1 MDPKNPSYFSISSNI
16 DYDLDDQ
23 VTADVNLNNVKLN
36 TLSASEQE
44 KEDERM
50 WQGVQ
55 AFFCNRYT
63 EAQEI
68 FAEKADIDPLY
79 ALGQGCISF
88 LKAVTTFNEQDIAIA
103 IKQLVSAESLAS
115 AQIGAFKSQSSV
127 GSSFGKLIS
136 SLSYFGNNNKNQ
148 QFMSNGQLRSTVIK
162 AESILLIAL
171 IQLLQES
178 IVSYVKAGLNLR
190 RGYKNY
196 ESVWN
201 EINKPGFN
209 VPVDYHTQGGVE
221 FGYGTCNLVLSF
233 MPGKIIKIIS
243 AIGYKG
249 NKELGLELLNASL
262 KGRGIR
268 SPLASLLFVT
278 SYTML
283 TSFSPS
289 TLGQDNIPKAEEY
302 IRDALNQFPGSDFF
316 TFFAGRNLRLKR
328 DLDASTEA
336 FISVNHN
343 LKEGFGVELR
353 RLCDYELGMNYAMTL
368 QWEKA
373 VECFDILATENYWS
387 PAFFRYFQAA
397 CLEMQGKKKEAID
410 LYINV
415 PNLSVRKFGGR
426 TILVEQ
432 YVTRKTK
439 NYIAKNFENTL
450 LPGLEILLIWNSFAC
465 MKKEDLIRCLDIVN
479 SKIESISKIDKQ
491 NPVDSQCMLRLI
503 KGSILNQL
511 HKFPEASQCFSWIF
525 DHNDDIVDDKF
536 IEPFAYWEM
545 GVAAFLKGHL
555 EKAKLSWEEAAN
567 FNGYEFEF
575 RLAMRLHLSLMK
587 IWMLAVGSI
596 DFVLWKIFAVAEI
609 AVIVDDFYFQDITKE
624 DFKKNNFWSK
634 FL

>member
-1 MDPKNPSYFSISSNI
+1 MGPKNGNASNSNI
-16 DYDLDDQ
+16 DYEDSDDH
-23 VTADVNLNNVKLN
+23 DISDNIDLNNVKLN
-36 TLSASEQE
+36 TLSANEQE

-88 LKAVTTFNEQDIAIA
+88 LKAVTTFNEQDISIA

-115 AQIGAFKSQSSV
+115 AQIGAFKSQSSI
-127 GSSFGKLIS
+127 GSSFGKFIS
-136 SLSYFGNNNKNQ
+136 NLNYFGNSNKNQ

-162 AESILLIAL
+162 AESLLLIAL

-178 IVSYVKAGLNLR
+178 IISYVKAGLNLR

-196 ESVWN
+196 EIVWN

-209 VPVDYHTQGGVE
+209 VSVDYHTKGGVE

-243 AIGYKG
+243 AIGYRG
-249 NKELGLELLNASL
+249 NKVLGIELLNASL

-289 TLGQDNIPKAEEY
+289 TLGPDNIPKAEEY
-302 IRDALNQFPGSDFF
+302 IQDALKQFPGSDFF

-368 QWEKA
+368 QWGKA
-373 VECFDILATENYWS
+373 AQCFDTLATENYWS

-397 CLEMQGKKKEAID
+397 CLEMQGKKKEAIA
-410 LYINV
+410 LYIEV
-415 PNLSVRKFGGR
+415 PGLSVRKFGGR

-432 YVTRKTK
+432 YITRKVK
-439 NYIAKNFENTL
+439 NYMAKNFENTL

-479 SKIESISKIDKQ
+479 SKLDTLNNSNII
-491 NPVDSQCMLRLI
+491 DSQCMLLLI
-503 KGSILNQL
+503 KSSILNQL
-511 HKFPEASQCFSWIF
+511 HRFQETNQCLRWIL
-525 DHNDDIVDDKF
+525 DHNGDIVDDKF
-536 IEPFAYWEM
+536 IEPFAFWEM
-545 GVAAFLKGHL
+545 GVAAFLNENL
-555 EKAKLSWEEAAN
+555 EKAKLVWEETAN

-587 IWMLAVGSI
+587 LNDMLP
-596 DFVLWKIFAVAEI
+596 D
-609 AVIVDDFYFQDITKE
+609 
-624 DFKKNNFWSK
+624 KKKKSRTFI
-634 FL
+634 

>member
-302 IRDALNQFPGSDFF
+302 IQDALNQFPGSDFF

-387 PAFFRYFQAA
+387 PAFFR
-397 CLEMQGKKKEAID
+397 
-410 LYINV
+410 
-415 PNLSVRKFGGR
+415 
-426 TILVEQ
+426 
-432 YVTRKTK
+432 
-439 NYIAKNFENTL
+439 
-450 LPGLEILLIWNSFAC
+450 FAC

-624 DFKKNNFWSK
+624 DFKKE
-634 FL
+634 